1 MEEHIPLWQQQS
13 KSMQRCEQRFM
24 LAILIIIALSL
35 LTIAGV
41 AVFYLIM
48 YNIFV
53 QNAVVLFNQIENILN
68 RTDIQSIK
76 NLII

>member
-1 MEEHIPLWQQQS
+1 M
-13 KSMQRCEQRFM
+13 
-24 LAILIIIALSL
+24 ALSL
-35 LTIAGV
+35 LVIAGV
-41 AVFYLIM
+41 AVFYVFM

-68 RTDIQSIK
+68 GTNINQGIRSIK